1 LGIRLPISAAAAA
14 LAALAGLGASP
25 AALAA
30 YIEGQI
36 GFPGQSAP
44 PMTAYVCEV
53 DTSRI
58 RTIPIAPGQNKF
70 AVEVPAGR
78 YIVFL
83 APREA
88 GAPNIYGAHTG
99 ADHALANV
107 NVTLHTAR
115 AEINIDDWYL
125 SDAIAAQLDRIRGI
139 ETSSAAEP
147 LAAPRFSEYRAAPYE
162 ATTAPKPDFTD
173 NSLSIE
179 ERARLQQSLPGVP
192 NFAGSFSLVLSHCGS
207 DCDRLFLFDW
217 RNGKVFEP
225 AGPGEMRGTLPCRAA
240 DAVQFRRDSRLLS
253 VTSVNADG
261 LLTRY
266 FLWRPDTGTLT
277 PATEIQ
283 RTVQQFCAA

>member
-1 LGIRLPISAAAAA
+1 MGIRLPISAAALVAWG
-14 LAALAGLGASP
+14 GLGASP

-30 YIEGQI
+30 FIEGQI

-58 RTIPIAPGQNKF
+58 RTIPIAPAQNKF

-83 APREA
+83 APREP
-88 GAPNIYGAHTG
+88 GAPNIYGAHTL

-107 NVTLHTAR
+107 NVSAYTAR
-115 AEINIDDWYL
+115 TEISIDDWYL
-125 SDAIAAQLDRIRGI
+125 SDEIAAQLDRIRGI

-147 LAAPRFSEYRAAPYE
+147 LAAPRFSEYRAGPFE
-162 ATTAPKPDFTD
+162 GTTAPKPEFTAIT
-173 NSLSIE
+173 LSSE
-179 ERARLQQSLPGVP
+179 ARSQLQQSLPTAP
-192 NFAGSFSLVLSHCGS
+192 NFAGNFSLLLSHCGN

-217 RNGKVFEP
+217 HNGKVFDP
-225 AGPGEMRGTLPCRAA
+225 TGPGELRGTLPCRAA

-253 VTSVNADG
+253 VTSAHADG
-261 LLTRY
+261 VLTQY
-266 FLWRPDTGTLT
+266 FQWRPESGTLT

-283 RTVQQFCAA
+283 SSVQQFCAA

>member
-1 LGIRLPISAAAAA
+1 MGIRLPISAAAAA
-14 LAALAGLGASP
+14 LAAWGGLGASP

-30 YIEGQI
+30 FIEGQI
-36 GFPGQSAP
+36 GFPGQSVP

-58 RTIPIAPGQNKF
+58 RTIPIATGQNKF

-83 APREA
+83 APREP

-99 ADHALANV
+99 ADHALAHV
-107 NVTLHTAR
+107 NVTAHTAR
-115 AEINIDDWYL
+115 TEINIDDWYL
-125 SDAIAAQLDRIRGI
+125 SDEIAAQLDRIRGI

-147 LAAPRFSEYRAAPYE
+147 LAAPRFSEYRAGPFE
-162 ATTAPKPDFTD
+162 GTTAPKPEFTD
-173 NSLSIE
+173 ITLSSE
-179 ERARLQQSLPGVP
+179 ERSRLQQSLPTAP
-192 NFAGSFSLVLSHCGS
+192 NFAGNLSLVLSHCGN
-207 DCDRLFLFDW
+207 DCDRLVLFDW

-225 AGPGEMRGTLPCRAA
+225 TGPGELRGTLPCRAA

-253 VTSVNADG
+253 VTSVHADG
-261 LLTRY
+261 VLTQY
-266 FLWRPDTGTLT
+266 FLWRPESGTLT
-277 PATEIQ
+277 PVTEIQ

>member
-1 LGIRLPISAAAAA
+1 MRLPTSVAVAA
-14 LAALAGLGASP
+14 LGAVAGFFASP
-25 AALAA
+25 AARAA

-44 PMTAYVCEV
+44 PMMAYICEV

-78 YIVFL
+78 YLVFL
-83 APREA
+83 APREP
-88 GAPNIYGAHTG
+88 GAPNIYGAYTG
-99 ADHALANV
+99 ADHTLANV
-107 NVTLHTAR
+107 NVTAHTAR

-139 ETSSAAEP
+139 ETSIAAEP
-147 LAAPRFSEYRAAPYE
+147 LSAPRFSEYRAPPYE
-162 ATTAPKPDFTD
+162 ASTAPRPEFMEG
-173 NSLSIE
+173 SLSND
-179 ERARLQQSLPGVP
+179 ERARLQQSLPAAP
-192 NFAGSFSLVLSHCGS
+192 NFAGNFSLVLSHCGG

-253 VTSVNADG
+253 VTGVHADG

-266 FLWRPDTGTLT
+266 FLWRPDTGTLA

-283 RTVQQFCAA
+283 RTVQQFCAS